1 MAKDQEMHI
10 KVSADIAEAN
20 RKIATL
26 TKEIDKLK
34 KASSKST
41 KNAAS
46 QEAAFKRVGAAADGL
61 HKKLAA
67 IVATYASIESVKGV
81 VSAAAE
87 IEEGFIGVAK
97 TTGMTGEEMD
107 KFKEKLYEMSTS
119 MAGVKLEGL
128 QQIAETA
135 GQLGISG
142 SDNILKFTE
151 VITKMATTTDLSAEQ
166 AATSMAQ
173 LGNSLGIPVKNYEN
187 LGSAIN
193 ELSNTTTASAGD
205 LVNYAQRIAGTGK
218 TFGLTAD
225 EVIAFSATLKD
236 VGVSAELGGTAVS
249 KMMMLMLQNTKDF
262 AKVAGVSS
270 DDFSRMI
277 KDEPVKA
284 IQLFLESLG
293 KMEKSAKIKTL
304 DDLKLS
310 GSGAAQTMLKLSGAT
325 GKLSTALKTSST
337 AWKENTSLTKEYKT
351 ASEGFNAQFD
361 RVGNSLKVIAGKIG
375 EELLPKLKEM
385 VDKFVEWINSMDDET
400 IKKYADQIAGLAKTI
415 GEIGGTIGKYA
426 ATAAGFVADNAKMI
440 ASIYLFTKALKIAQG
455 SMVLFGAKAATMG
468 ATSASFVG
476 ASASMTTA
484 VTSLWG
490 GLTKV
495 IGLAGPWGAAI
506 AAVVGATAGAVEL
519 ADNYTDSMKRA
530 ADADAKSA
538 QTMEDHTAK
547 IENIGEAYKKAD
559 EEVTKHGSITK
570 ETRDKIAAA
579 LQEEIDAI
587 EKQLDAWQK
596 SANTTDLQNKNAMAL
611 AGTLGHLKAKLDT
624 LDADYSLKFDVDTT
638 GVDEALARERAKA
651 QEPID
656 TKLQISSNVDKV
668 ENDVKK
674 LEKPTKSEHTIKSDI
689 PKIEKEQEKL
699 EKPTKSTHTVKS
711 NVPAVEGEVRKLLTP
726 TKSTHTVKGDTGLAI
741 RAINALKVTTHSTHI
756 VHVKKVYENSAG
768 GLMPQR
774 LAEGG
779 VFRGYGR
786 VPGYDPMDSDKVN
799 AKLTG
804 GEFVLRREAV
814 DRYGADFLKSL
825 NSLALPKFADG
836 GAVGGSTGSGAVMA
850 NPAVVNLH
858 IGGASYPMMADEE
871 VAAALSRYMASEGGL

>member
-26 TKEIDKLK
+26 TKEIDKLNK
-34 KASSKST
+34 TSSKSS
-41 KNAAS
+41 KSAAS
-46 QEAAFKRVGAAADGL
+46 QEAAFKKVGAAADGL
-61 HKKLAA
+61 SKKLAS
-67 IVATYASIESVKGV
+67 IVAAYASFEGAKSV
-81 VSAAAE
+81 VSTAAD

-97 TTGMTGEEMD
+97 TTGMTGEEFD

-119 MAGVKLEGL
+119 MSGVKLEGL

-151 VITKMATTTDLSAEQ
+151 VITKMAATTDLSAEQ
-166 AATSMAQ
+166 AAESMAQ
-173 LGNSLGIPVKNYEN
+173 LGNSLDIPVKNYEN

-193 ELSNTTTASAGD
+193 ELSNTTTASAAN
-205 LVNYAQRIAGTGK
+205 LVNYAQRMAGMGK

-225 EVIAFSATLKD
+225 EVLAFSATLKD
-236 VGVSAELGGTAVS
+236 VGISAELGGTAVN
-249 KMMMLMLQNTKDF
+249 KMMMEMLSNTKGF
-262 AKVAGVSS
+262 AKVAGVSLEE
-270 DDFSRMI
+270 FSKMV

-293 KMEKSAKIKTL
+293 KMDKSAKIKTL

-325 GKLSTALKTSST
+325 DKLSTALKTSST
-337 AWKENTSLTKEYKT
+337 AWKENTSLTKEYET
-351 ASEGFNAQFD
+351 ASKGFNAQID
-361 RVGNSLKVIAGKIG
+361 RAENSLKVLAGKIG

-385 VDKFVEWINSMDDET
+385 VDKFVEWVNSMDDET

-415 GEIGGTIGKYA
+415 GEVGGTIGKYTA
-426 ATAAGFVADNAKMI
+426 MAAGFIADNAKMI
-440 ASIYLFTKALKIAQG
+440 ASIYLLTKALKIAQG
-455 SMVLFGAKAATMG
+455 SMVLFGAKAAAMAAPSQTFVAASG
-468 ATSASFVG
+468 A
-476 ASASMTTA
+476 MTTA
-484 VTSLWG
+484 VGSLWS
-490 GLTKV
+490 GLTRV
-495 IGLAGPWGAAI
+495 VGMAGPWGAAI
-506 AAVVGATAGAVEL
+506 AAVVAATAGAVEV
-519 ADNYTDSMKRA
+519 ADSYVESLKKA
-530 ADADAKSA
+530 ADADVKSA
-538 QTMEDHTAK
+538 QSMEDHTSK
-547 IENIGEAYKKAD
+547 IESIGEAYKKAD
-559 EEVTKHGSITK
+559 EEVAKHGSVTK

-579 LQEEIDAI
+579 LQEEIAAI

-611 AGTLGHLKAKLDT
+611 AGTLGQLKAKLDT
-624 LDADYSLKFDVDTT
+624 LDADYTLKFDVDTT
-638 GVDEALARERAKA
+638 GVEEALARERANA
-651 QEPID
+651 QTPID
-656 TKLQISSNVDKV
+656 TKLKISSNADEV
-668 ENDVKK
+668 EKDVKK
-674 LEKPTKSEHTIKSDI
+674 LEKPTKSTHTVKSDI
-689 PKIEKEQEKL
+689 PKVEKEQEKL
-699 EKPTKSTHTVKS
+699 AKPTQSTHTVKS
-711 NVPAVEGEVRKLLTP
+711 NVPAVEGEVKKLLTP
-726 TKSTHTVKGDTGLAI
+726 TKSTHTVKGDTGLAK
-741 RAINALKVTTHSTHI
+741 RAIDALKITTHSTHI
-756 VHVKKVYENSAG
+756 VHVKKVYENSEG

-774 LAEGG
+774 LATGG

-786 VPGYDPMDSDKVN
+786 VPGYDPFDSDKVN

-825 NSLALPKFADG
+825 NSLSLPKFADG
-836 GAVGGSTGSGAVMA
+836 GQVGGSNGGDKVMA

-858 IGGASYPMMADEE
+858 IGQNTYPMMADEE